1 MQWLGEFYQRSQRW
15 LALAAFKHAD
25 EIPLEA
31 SLEAK
36 LLLRQSS
43 LLAQVAQDT
52 SERDREVQKLLQ
64 LWLEKLSRL
73 TIILSANH
81 SVNFWLTGRFHVT
94 ATASTTGVAMDTY
107 RNELRGLP
115 LCRSYV
121 CVFFDEYTLRACG
134 QADVRSEQLRWAAG
148 VLPDGS
154 AQFLGC
160 WYRSDLM
167 VTAWRS
173 IADDLH
179 SRGVERLRFILGAQ
193 IKAAMAAHYRDAVVL
208 PTSGETVDQT
218 AMDSVLPGHRRYL
231 EIAHEVASQLKRRFS
246 RAAAR
251 QGSFADP
258 GAAAALLRRTA
269 ERYIAANWPDP
280 VRTWRAPRLVG
291 CSGLT
296 ARS

>member
-1 MQWLGEFYQRSQRW
+1 M
-15 LALAAFKHAD
+15 K
-25 EIPLEA
+25 
-31 SLEAK
+31 
-36 LLLRQSS
+36 SS
-43 LLAQVAQDT
+43 SIGGPDI
-52 SERDREVQKLLQ
+52 EVHL
-64 LWLEKLSRL
+64 
-73 TIILSANH
+73 
-81 SVNFWLTGRFHVT
+81 
-94 ATASTTGVAMDTY
+94 
-107 RNELRGLP
+107 

-121 CVFFDEYTLRACG
+121 CVDIDALSFRSHHKSE
-134 QADVRSEQLRWAAG
+134 VRSERMSWAVG
-148 VLPDGS
+148 ILSDYSPEFLGSWHLPD
-154 AQFLGC
+154 
-160 WYRSDLM
+160 REE
-167 VTAWRS
+167 VPWRS
-173 IADDLH
+173 IADDLNR
-179 SRGVERLRFILGAQ
+179 RGLERLRFILGASPDQ

-231 EIAHEVASQLKRRFS
+231 EIAHEVACQLKRRFS

-251 QGSFADP
+251 QGSFADA